1 MPSPSHPS
9 RSAGRLGIKTS
20 IFMDNTNNITSQ
32 INRFKKGSCDIYL
45 EENNITQPEIR
56 QTTLLKLR
64 LTASKIRVK
73 VMLQDLKEIIVHST
87 RSDTSFI
94 TK

>member
-1 MPSPSHPS
+1 M
-9 RSAGRLGIKTS
+9 KTS
-20 IFMDNTNNITSQ
+20 IFIDSTNNITSQ

-45 EENNITQPEIR
+45 EENSITQPEIR

-64 LTASKIRVK
+64 LTASKITVK

-87 RSDTSFI
+87 KSDTSFI